1 MLLLGLLVVEA
12 VVAVGEEEEVDLE
25 DLDLFPFFLL
35 GEDAAAAA
43 KGIVVSAK
51 TVALVVAPAIIAVES
66 SLTKRF
72 FLAAGS
78 CCCCCCSNV
87 SVSET
92 LVDLLEVELRLL
104 LLVFLDVV
112 EDEDLV
118 ACVVRR

>member
-51 TVALVVAPAIIAVES
+51 TVALVVVSAIIAVES

-78 CCCCCCSNV
+78 CCCCCSNV